1 MLGVKTIIHAHI
13 TVSFFR
19 RRKKKETLLPLERVT
34 RKIRETKIFVLDVRA
49 ITLATRTAR
58 PNNLRQLLD
67 DIYVLISFTQGSN
80 LFESESPA

>member
-1 MLGVKTIIHAHI
+1 MLT
-13 TVSFFR
+13 SQCPFLEE
-19 RRKKKETLLPLERVT
+19 KKRKETLLPLERVT

-58 PNNLRQLLD
+58 PNNLRRLLD
-67 DIYVLISFTQGSN
+67 DVYVLISFTKGSN

>member
-1 MLGVKTIIHAHI
+1 MLTSQCPFLEEK
-13 TVSFFR
+13 
-19 RRKKKETLLPLERVT
+19 KKKETLLPLERVT